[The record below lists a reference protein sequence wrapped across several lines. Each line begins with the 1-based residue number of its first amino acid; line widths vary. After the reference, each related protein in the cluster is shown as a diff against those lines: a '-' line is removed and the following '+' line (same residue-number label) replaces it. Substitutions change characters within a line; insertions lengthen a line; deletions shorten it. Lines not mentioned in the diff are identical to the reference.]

1 MTQMTKTF
9 GDGAV
14 ELGIGTLGRADIAHV
29 RMCRPEKRN
38 ALNAAMIKGLMD
50 AALELRRQDAVKAV
64 ILSGTEGVFSAGGDL
79 DMFRQLQEA
88 ASLTMARRMAEDGGR
103 LCAEWSSLPQPTIAA
118 IEGPA
123 IGGGLSIAVSC
134 DWRVMAEDAW
144 IHVPEVRL
152 GLNFGWQTLPRLTA
166 LCGAAR
172 TKTIALL
179 ARRHGAAECMAWGLC
194 DATSPTGGAMA
205 AALEMAEE
213 VCVAPSLGT
222 RLVKRAITRQSE
234 ALLAASGFADPDD
247 LILALQD
254 EEGNKA
260 REAVLRALK
269 EKKP

>member
-1 MTQMTKTF
+1 MTQITTTF

-14 ELGIGTLGRADIAHV
+14 ELGIGTLGRADVAHV
-29 RMCRPEKRN
+29 RMCRPERRN
-38 ALNAAMIKGLMD
+38 ALNAAMIGGLMD
-50 AALELRRQDAVKAV
+50 AALELRRQDTVKAV
-64 ILSGTEGVFSAGGDL
+64 ILSGTDDVFSAGGDL
-79 DMFRQLQEA
+79 DLFRQLQEA
-88 ASLTMARRMAEDGGR
+88 PSLTMARRMAEEGGR

-144 IHVPEVRL
+144 IHAPEVQL

-172 TKTIALL
+172 TKTISLL
-179 ARRHGAAECMAWGLC
+179 GRRHGAAECMAWGLC
-194 DATSPTGGAMA
+194 DATSSSGGAVA
-205 AALEMAEE
+205 AALEMAGE

-234 ALLAASGFADPDD
+234 ALLTVSGFADPDD
-247 LILALQD
+247 LLLALQD
-254 EEGNKA
+254 GEGKA
-260 REAVLRALK
+260 SREAAIRALK
-269 EKKP
+269 DKKP